1 MAKSKGASDAR
12 KVVFFKTKGGKA
24 QKSRN
29 KRDKR
34 SVISRGQGGKK

>member
-1 MAKSKGASDAR
+1 MAKAKSGSDAR
-12 KVVFFKTKGGKA
+12 KVVFYKTKGGEA
-24 QKSRN
+24 QKSKN